1 MVGHIIVPERDS
13 EQPLSQGDTMPTYK
27 WNQLTARQQQAA
39 RGIRDELAGQH
50 GIGAS
55 VSQVAKHFDQA
66 MAWKRGELSLEEFTR
81 IVGGV
86 PMAPEATVVEE

>member
-1 MVGHIIVPERDS
+1 MR
-13 EQPLSQGDTMPTYK
+13 TYK
-27 WNQLTARQQQAA
+27 WDQLTARQQQAA

-66 MAWKRGELSLEEFTR
+66 MAWKRGELSLDEFTR